1 MQYIVFDLEW
11 NQSPTGRV
19 IANKNGSRIP
29 FEIIEIGAVK
39 LDENKNVI
47 SSFDRLIRPQVYF
60 KFHKV
65 VENMLPITM
74 KDLQKGKDFKTVYEE
89 FINWCG
95 TDFYFCTWGE
105 ADLMQFQRNM
115 SFYGIENNFPM
126 PFLYFDLQKVYSKQ
140 YLDDNMTPSLESAV
154 KALDIAQ
161 SMQYHR
167 AIHDAQY
174 TAQIMQK
181 LKDEDLIE
189 NVSVDTFRIP
199 KRPADEIRK
208 RSRFSEEY
216 ITRGFDCKEKA
227 TKYRELRKGSCFIC
241 SETMDRV
248 VRWFSDNKNYYAVF
262 KCKKHGLISAKFKVK
277 KSDLGY
283 FYGVRNMSRIDES
296 AAETIKE
303 KRDREREKQKEY
315 ERNE

>member
-19 IANKNGSRIP
+19 IANENGSRIP

-105 ADLMQFQRNM
+105 ADLMQLQRNM

-126 PFLYFDLQKVYSKQ
+126 PFFILIFK
-140 YLDDNMTPSLESAV
+140 
-154 KALDIAQ
+154 
-161 SMQYHR
+161 R
-167 AIHDAQY
+167 Y
-174 TAQIMQK
+174 TA
-181 LKDEDLIE
+181 
-189 NVSVDTFRIP
+189 N
-199 KRPADEIRK
+199 
-208 RSRFSEEY
+208 
-216 ITRGFDCKEKA
+216 
-227 TKYRELRKGSCFIC
+227 
-241 SETMDRV
+241 
-248 VRWFSDNKNYYAVF
+248 N
-262 KCKKHGLISAKFKVK
+262 ISTA
-277 KSDLGY
+277 
-283 FYGVRNMSRIDES
+283 I
-296 AAETIKE
+296 
-303 KRDREREKQKEY
+303 
-315 ERNE
+315 